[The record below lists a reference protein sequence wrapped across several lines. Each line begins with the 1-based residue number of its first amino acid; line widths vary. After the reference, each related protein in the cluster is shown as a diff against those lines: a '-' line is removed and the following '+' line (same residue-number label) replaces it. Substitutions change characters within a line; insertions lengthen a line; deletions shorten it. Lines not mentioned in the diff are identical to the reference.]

1 MKTAKKKKTLLEKDL
16 KAKTQ
21 AGGPHISVLL
31 NEVIEYLNPENEKV
45 YVDCTFGAGGYTKAI
60 LDSCNCK
67 VIGIDRDENVL
78 KYVDDVKEKYSDRFE
93 FLQGRFSDIKSL
105 LKANNIEKV
114 DGIVMDLGVSSM
126 QLDESE
132 RGFSFMHEAP
142 LDMRMGKNQLSAYDV
157 VNKMSEQEL
166 ADIIYHYGEEVKAR
180 QIAKS
185 IVAARSIS
193 DIKTTTELADLVGNF
208 YPKRGKTNP
217 ATKTFQAI
225 RIYVNRELDELKNAL
240 ESSKGLLKKNG
251 RLVVVSFHSLEDS
264 IVKKFMRDES
274 GYPFVKVSKYKKD
287 AEENKHCFS
296 MLTKKAIKPTD
307 TEIKYNPRSRSSRLR
322 AVSKN

>member
-1 MKTAKKKKTLLEKDL
+1 MKTAKKKSTLLEKDL

-31 NEVIEYLNPENEKV
+31 NEVVEYLNPEDGKV

-60 LDSCNCK
+60 LDSANCK

-78 KYVDDVKEKYSDRFE
+78 KYVDEVKAKYGDRFE
-93 FLQGRFSDIKSL
+93 FLQGRFGDIESL
-105 LKANNIEKV
+105 LKAHNVEKV

-126 QLDESE
+126 QLDEGE
-132 RGFSFMHEAP
+132 RGFSFMCEAP

-185 IVAARSIS
+185 IAAARSIS
-193 DIKTTTELADLVGNF
+193 DIKTTTELADLVRSF
-208 YPKRGKTNP
+208 YPKRGKIDP

-225 RIYVNRELDELKNAL
+225 RIYVNRELDELKEAL
-240 ESSKGLLKKNG
+240 ESSKNLLKRDG

-287 AEENKHCFS
+287 EVESKHCFS
-296 MLTKKAIKPTD
+296 MLTKKAVKPTEA
-307 TEIKYNPRSRSSRLR
+307 EIKYNPRSRSSRLR